1 MEKKKIKK
9 SNKFKFVLKTS
20 ERIHSLLL
28 IILLYIYSYNTIP
41 YYTKLYCSITDYI
54 ILYQTIAYETIPRY
68 IMYKVPYQAI
78 SI

>member
-20 ERIHSLLL
+20 EESFFYMFIHTILYY
-28 IILLYIYSYNTIP
+28 IIPNYIIP
-41 YYTKLYCSITDYI
+41 DCI
-54 ILYQTIAYETIPRY
+54 ILYQTTAYGTTPYYVQSTI
-68 IMYKVPYQAI
+68 PYQAI